1 MAMLKN
7 LTKYVP
13 EMFRPHLPVLDDL
26 KQKGP
31 KKAIQHLADDV
42 VTRVTAGL
50 SIADVRG
57 VLRDDPA
64 PRPNPRLT
72 PHAEGFWLHMK
83 PTYYHNLVDGLYP
96 TFRLGWLAT
105 FFFAWEIV
113 TGIYLMIFYTPS
125 PLVAYENMLG
135 ILSNVPFGRL
145 MRDTHKLGGEL
156 MILTV
161 VLHMLRTFVTGS
173 YKRPRQFT
181 WATGGLLLIFTLF
194 VSFFGYLLPWDQ
206 LSLWAV
212 TIGAST
218 AEATPIIG
226 KQMDLLVRGGPE
238 IGANGLL
245 RAYLIHVILL
255 PLIMLVTL
263 GVHYYKVIIHGH
275 SLPPGHEPIGED
287 TARKVPMDKRTYFM
301 PKILTRELAYVFAL
315 VAILVLAS
323 AFNWGYHAPLEPHA
337 DPLVTPL
344 HTTSPWYFLWIQG
357 MMKMGDKLLFGVFIP
372 FMVVLPTI
380 VVWPYVE
387 VGPSRLYGHRRIGLS
402 IAATSLIGAAVLSYM
417 GTPRFAVTSSPD
429 QEAVAALL
437 PQTSPGPLRLAPWDE
452 LLYGTYEAS
461 QWQQAPSTTL
471 QGLLRTFDRE
481 MEEVRG
487 DQRYQ
492 APEGFMIIEDWQTD
506 LKKVTLRVTWTDGDT
521 GDPGEYFQTQYL
533 HRHSDYG
540 QGE

>member
-1 MAMLKN
+1 MASLKQ

-13 EMFRPHLPVLDDL
+13 EMFRPHIPVLDDI
-26 KQKGP
+26 KRMGP
-31 KKAIQHLADDV
+31 RKALQHLANDV
-42 VTRVTAGL
+42 TTRVTAGL
-50 SIADVRG
+50 NISDVRG

-105 FFFAWEIV
+105 FFFAWEIL

-161 VLHMLRTFVTGS
+161 VLHMLRTFITGS

-226 KQMDLLVRGGPE
+226 RQMDLLVRGGPE

-287 TARKVPMDKRTYFM
+287 TARKVPMDQRTYFM

-315 VAILVLAS
+315 VAIMVLAS

-357 MMKMGDKLLFGVFIP
+357 MMKLGDKLLFGVFIP
-372 FMVVLPTI
+372 FMAILPTI
-380 VVWPYVE
+380 VVWPYLE

-402 IAATSLIGAAVLSYM
+402 IAATALIGAAVLSYM
-417 GTPRFAVTSSPD
+417 GTPWFAVTSSPD
-429 QEAVAALL
+429 QEAVASLL

-452 LLYGTYEAS
+452 LTFGTYDAS
-461 QWQQAPSTTL
+461 QWRQAPSPTL
-471 QGLLRTFDRE
+471 QRLLQRFDRE
-481 MEEVRG
+481 MEHVRRDG
-487 DQRYQ
+487 RYQ
-492 APEGFMIIEDWQTD
+492 NPEAFMVIEDWQAD
-506 LKKVTLRVTWTDGDT
+506 LKKVTLRVTWTDGQT
-521 GDPGEYFQTQYL
+521 GKAGEFFQTQYL
-533 HRHSDYG
+533 HRGSDYG

>member
-1 MAMLKN
+1 MALFRVHIPILDEVKSKGLKPA
-7 LTKYVP
+7 LRDKA
-13 EMFRPHLPVLDDL
+13 DDL
-26 KQKGP
+26 
-31 KKAIQHLADDV
+31 I
-42 VTRVTAGL
+42 TRVTAGL
-50 SIADVRG
+50 DIADVRG
-57 VLRDDPA
+57 VLRDDP
-64 PRPNPRLT
+64 PGRPNPRLK

-245 RAYLIHVILL
+245 RAYLLHVIAL
-255 PLIMLVTL
+255 PVIMLVTM

-287 TARKVPMDKRTYFM
+287 SARKVPMDKRTYFM

-357 MMKMGDKLLFGVFIP
+357 MMKMGDKLIFGAIIP
-372 FMVVLPTI
+372 FGIVLPLI
-380 VVWPYVE
+380 VVWPYLE
-387 VGPSRLYGHRRIGLS
+387 VGPSRRYGSRRFGLS
-402 IAATSLIGAAVLSYM
+402 IAAFSLIGTAVLTYM
-417 GTPRFAVTSSPD
+417 GTPWFAVETSPD
-429 QEAVAALL
+429 QEAVAVLL
-437 PQTSPGPLRLAPWDE
+437 PQTSPGPLRQADWEQLP
-452 LLYGTYEAS
+452 YGTFEAG
-461 QWQQAPSTTL
+461 QWAQAPTRTL
-471 QGLLRTFDRE
+471 SRLLETFD
-481 MEEVRG
+481 EEVEKAGR
-487 DQRYQ
+487 
-492 APEGFMIIEDWQTD
+492 
-506 LKKVTLRVTWTDGDT
+506 
-521 GDPGEYFQTQYL
+521 DP
-533 HRHSDYG
+533 
-540 QGE
+540 